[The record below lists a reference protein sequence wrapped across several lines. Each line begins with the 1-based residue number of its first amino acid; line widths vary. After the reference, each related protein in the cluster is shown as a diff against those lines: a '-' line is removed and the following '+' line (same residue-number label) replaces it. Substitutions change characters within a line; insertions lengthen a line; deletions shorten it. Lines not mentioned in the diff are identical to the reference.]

1 MTIKADEQG
10 RYVVVNTLLNTTDV
24 TLVDQISGRLG
35 DSGRLVYFAVKDGM
49 QPHDL
54 TGQDAFIRAKDA
66 AGKIKQ
72 VTGISER
79 IKPSAGLMSMYL
91 PAEFY
96 QASGP
101 VEEAYLAITNT
112 NDGSIVSSVPLTF
125 NVIENNM
132 IITSNGS
139 KDYIDQIDSFVEAMR
154 GKVSQLSNALD
165 TQGQS
170 YVALNK
176 ALDVYVDLVGKNA
189 VATLGSD
196 NVFNGNNQ
204 FSKPITGTVTSAVQ
218 ADNATTADTAKVAHK
233 TDDDTGWLDISNN
246 FISPAAGTAKIRK
259 RNGIV
264 QLIIQAVTGYYVGN
278 KLPNGNQLLKLPW
291 KGSAGASYPGEYPF
305 VYNGAAGALSIMDDI
320 LIVHWVTNPSS
331 DSNVHMYATLTY
343 IATD

>member
-54 TGQDAFIRAKDA
+54 TGQDVFIRAKDA

-101 VEEAYLAITNT
+101 VEEAYLAITST
-112 NDGSIVSSVPLTF
+112 TDGSIVSSVPLTF
-125 NVIENNM
+125 NVLENNM
-132 IITSNGS
+132 IITANGS
-139 KDYIDQIDSFVEAMR
+139 KDYIDQIDNFVEEMR
-154 GKVSQLSNALD
+154 GKVNDLSDALG
-165 TQGQS
+165 TQNQS
-170 YVALNK
+170 YVSLKK
-176 ALDVYVDLVGKNA
+176 ALDVYLDLINKNA

-196 NVFNGNNQ
+196 NTFTGNNQ
-204 FSKPITGTVTSAVQ
+204 FSQPITGTVTNAIR
-218 ADNATTADTAKVAHK
+218 ADNAATADVAKLAHK
-233 TDDDTGWLDISNN
+233 TDDDTGWMDISKN
-246 FISPAAGTAKIRK
+246 FLTGAAGTAKIRK

-264 QLIIQAVTGYYVGN
+264 QLIIQAVTGYYESN
-278 KLPNGNQLLKLPW
+278 KLNNGNQLLKLPW
-291 KGSAGASYPGEYPF
+291 KGSAGASYPGEYAF
-305 VYNGAAGALSIMDDI
+305 VYNGAAGALSIIDDI
-320 LIVHWVTNPSS
+320 LIVHWVSNPSS
-331 DSNVHMYATLTY
+331 DSSVHLYATITY